1 MIDLNDEKAYNIS
14 CLTEKILCL
23 CSEECDGHEEKYI
36 IEGKAGGIAAYREK
50 LKKIVNPI
58 KKQYFGRL
66 YASGITDKE
75 ELTKLLGNRDVEIVI
90 EKYE

>member
-1 MIDLNDEKAYNIS
+1 MSL

-23 CSEECDGHEEKYI
+23 CSEECDGHEEEYI

-58 KKQYFGRL
+58 KNSISEGCTLQ
-66 YASGITDKE
+66 
-75 ELTKLLGNRDVEIVI
+75 ELRIKRN
-90 EKYE
+90 